1 MRRRGILRVKEEGQG
16 VAKAGDEAM
25 EAKYAMVVR
34 RAMVA
39 RVLA

>member
-1 MRRRGILRVKEEGQG
+1 MKQRGSLRVRGG

-25 EAKYAMVVR
+25 EAMCAMVVR